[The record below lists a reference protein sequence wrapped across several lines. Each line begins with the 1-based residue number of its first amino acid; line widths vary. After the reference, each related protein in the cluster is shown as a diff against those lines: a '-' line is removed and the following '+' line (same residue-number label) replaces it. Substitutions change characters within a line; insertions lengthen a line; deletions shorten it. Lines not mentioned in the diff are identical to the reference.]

1 MYLYYAIFEE
11 EGNAFNVAFPDL
23 QGAFTFG
30 ENMHEAL
37 YMAKDLL
44 GGYLSILEDDKEPI
58 PAPSKPSEIKLEKGQ
73 LLIPIEV
80 DVQLFREKE
89 EMKLI
94 KKTIN
99 IPNYLNRLGK
109 EKGLNFSQVMTE
121 ALHQK
126 LEA

>member
-11 EGNAFNVAFPDL
+11 ENGAYNVRFPDL
-23 QGAFTFG
+23 LGAFTFG

-44 GGYLSILEDDKEPI
+44 GGYLSILEDDNETI
-58 PAPSKPSEIKLEKGQ
+58 PTASNPSAIELQKGE